1 MGDENMEYGIISL
14 VLILCIILNSNIN
27 KLQRNQ
33 EEIELKLNSII
44 DYFGIDVPDKYKE
57 KISCELKDEL
67 IKLIK
72 ADQKVKA
79 IKKLRDVTGMGLKEA
94 KEYVD
99 NLGV

>member
-1 MGDENMEYGIISL
+1 MESAIVGLLISL
-14 VLILCIILNSNIN
+14 CFILNVKIN

-99 NLGV
+99 NLDV

>member
-1 MGDENMEYGIISL
+1 M
-14 VLILCIILNSNIN
+14 
-27 KLQRNQ
+27 QRNQ

-57 KISCELKDEL
+57 KISCELKDQL

-72 ADQKVKA
+72 AGQKVKT
-79 IKKLRDVTGMGLKEA
+79 IKKLRDVTGMYLKKA

-99 NLGV
+99 SLDVK